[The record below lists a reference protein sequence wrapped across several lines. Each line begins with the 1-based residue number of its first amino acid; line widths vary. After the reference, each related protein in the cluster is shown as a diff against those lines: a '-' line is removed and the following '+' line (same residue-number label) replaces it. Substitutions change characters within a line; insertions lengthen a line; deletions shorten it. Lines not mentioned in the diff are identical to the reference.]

1 MLLVLGNNAF
11 KSYAVDLNK
20 NKVSHE
26 YNHDDD
32 LFFIDDFGKKS
43 FVFSDDFMF
52 SVNVDKVNDCL
63 VFNEIYRNILESFK
77 VRLSIAF
84 PILTVSYNQSLKSD
98 DWGYLSFSDSLCLM
112 FYKGSPLC
120 LLSGDFTEEKF
131 MSDLRYYLSR
141 FSVLKVYDSKRFLL
155 LS

>member
-1 MLLVLGNNAF
+1 MLLVIGNKF
-11 KSYAVDLNK
+11 KGYAVDLNK
-20 NKVSHE
+20 NKVTHE
-26 YNHDDD
+26 YNRDGD
-32 LFFIDDFGKKS
+32 LFFISDFGKKS

-52 SVNVDKVNDCL
+52 SANIDEVNDCL
-63 VFNEIYRNILESFK
+63 VFNEIYQDILESFK

-84 PILTVSYNQSLKSD
+84 PILTISYNQSLKSD
-98 DWGYLSFSDSLCLM
+98 DWGYLSFSDSLCLI